1 MLIKQG
7 PERYQVNNG
16 LDMSLKLQRKWD
28 IWLGNERSF
37 LSAFQTAELDDI
49 FIGKKTCR
57 KDEMQWENHEGNKRQ
72 M

>member
-1 MLIKQG
+1 MIIKQG
-7 PERYQVNNG
+7 PERDQLNNG

-49 FIGKKTCR
+49 FIGKK
-57 KDEMQWENHEGNKRQ
+57 KKNNL
-72 M
+72 